1 MMYQHQ
7 MDEMM
12 GKASKGGGLMEKKK
26 KKRDGNSF
34 SAGANPPPKDGLATL
49 AKQKAF
55 NLCGWRTF

>member
-12 GKASKGGGLMEKKK
+12 GKASKGGGLMEK
-26 KKRDGNSF
+26 REMGILSQPEQTHPQRMDW
-34 SAGANPPPKDGLATL
+34 ATL

-55 NLCGWRTF
+55 SLCGWRTF

>member
-12 GKASKGGGLMEKKK
+12 GKTSKGGGLME

-55 NLCGWRTF
+55 NLRGWRTF